1 MPAEAA
7 DSVNDPRAALHED
20 LRPDPPTIGDGLGR
34 AARMGGEEPAR
45 YFQSADHHRGC
56 PQFPDDRLPVPAAA
70 VLPGD
75 RWRREQRPR
84 RAGATVVSSPSII
97 APASPPLRLAI
108 RFQTQ
113 RKLASITV

>member
-75 RWRREQRPR
+75 RWRRRLDPGRGRARPR
-84 RAGATVVSSPSII
+84 L
-97 APASPPLRLAI
+97 PADLSLAANRRPVYLIGRSVIPPD
-108 RFQTQ
+108 
-113 RKLASITV
+113 KD